1 MEKDLGVLVDEKLD
15 MSQQC
20 VFQAQKANS
29 TLNCIRREVT
39 SSVREETVPLYSALI
54 RPYLDVWAPQHK
66 QGMQLL
72 QQVQSRA
79 TRMIRG
85 LKHPSHE
92 DRLRQLVLF
101 RLEKEEISLQSSRTS
116 GTQWEFVK

>member
-1 MEKDLGVLVDEKLD
+1 LGVLVDEKLD